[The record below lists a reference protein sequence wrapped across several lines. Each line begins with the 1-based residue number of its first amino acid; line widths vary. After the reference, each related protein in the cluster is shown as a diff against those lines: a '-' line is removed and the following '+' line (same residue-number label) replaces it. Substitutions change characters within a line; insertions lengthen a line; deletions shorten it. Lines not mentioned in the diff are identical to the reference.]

1 MRAVPEG
8 LAAIRA
14 GLGQGSGFNSTT
26 SDRTFTLIMNDV
38 GEITFLPPLLRQLS
52 LTAPAI
58 NLRVLELGREEYE
71 DSLDSGTADL
81 AIGRIRLADTFRSQL
96 IHTSSYVAL
105 LSSDHP
111 LVSSSRASTPS
122 IIGRDYLRARHVA
135 VVPRG
140 ATGVVSR

>member
-1 MRAVPEG
+1 MRTVPEG

-14 GLGQGSGFNSTT
+14 GLEQGSGFNSTT

-81 AIGRIRLADTFRSQL
+81 AIGRLGLADTFRSQL

-122 IIGRDYLRARHVA
+122 ITARDYLRA
-135 VVPRG
+135 
-140 ATGVVSR
+140 